1 METKERTLSI
11 VVQQWGKSNKTIS
24 EKLKEFDSAQLVEE
38 FKGFNVFNEKER
50 SRFLWNIQNQVE
62 KYILENE
69 KHEESN
75 KIELEFV
82 NLWNENNEIEIK
94 STTMAEILCKIGLG
108 SKEERQFFR
117 EVSNGLFKKEKMDN
131 MNSRLFVSLILRLLI
146 LIADSNDKEKVSSR
160 TQEITLSFTK
170 KLSNKDIF
178 DEIKSS
184 GLAYKFHSKFPG
196 MNRYQSLVRL
206 EDLVFAEG
214 LLSILATK
222 LSETNMPEDL
232 CILYKKIDEIYKEQK
247 VLDKGKTQNILQENE
262 LQSNLIVEQ
271 NENHDHLDSIEN
283 NFTELRQEE
292 SAEIKNAEQ
301 GDVAIV
307 QSLEQAINL
316 IQTVIKEAQSKDQG
330 FNSNPSKQEIAL
342 SQKLT
347 IAEEEV
353 KRLNIALEIEK
364 EKSKQQEER
373 IFSKLL
379 HAIGGEQGNY
389 LLSDLFEESQGMSV
403 SNPNISIG
411 RLINLFSI
419 LSVSIGLEEHTNGHD
434 IGDILLVT
442 KKELIKDYHID
453 GPVISKSEE
462 VEVKITK
469 YGWIMDGKVI
479 VRPSVTEM
487 KGEL

>member
-11 VVQQWGKSNKTIS
+11 IVQQWGKSNRVIS

-82 NLWNENNEIEIK
+82 KLWNENNEIELN

-117 EVSNGLFKKEKMDN
+117 EVSNGLFKKEKMDT

-146 LIADSNDKEKVSSR
+146 LIANSDDKEKVSSR
-160 TQEITLSFTK
+160 TQEITLLFTK

-184 GLAYKFHSKFPG
+184 GLAYKFHFKFPG

-214 LLSILATK
+214 LLSILATQ

-247 VLDKGKTQNILQENE
+247 VLHKGKTQNIIQENE
-262 LQSNLIVEQ
+262 LQINLKVKQ
-271 NENHDHLDSIEN
+271 NENHDHLDSVEN
-283 NFTELRQEE
+283 SFTELRQEE
-292 SAEIKNAEQ
+292 SAEIENAEQ
-301 GDVAIV
+301 GDDAIV
-307 QSLEQAINL
+307 QPLEQAINL
-316 IQTVIKEAQSKDQG
+316 IQTVIKEVQSKDQG
-330 FNSNPSKQEIAL
+330 FNNNSSKQEIAL

-353 KRLNIALEIEK
+353 KRLNIALEVEK

-434 IGDILLVT
+434 IGDVLLVT

-462 VEVKITK
+462 VKVKITK